1 MLGVNIEV
9 SFPSPACTHLTSAL
23 RLMAL
28 EIILDQSSL
37 GQLSLTPTIKA
48 TGATFPVYTLTS
60 DASGSGLIALSEYNA
75 FSF

>member
-28 EIILDQSSL
+28 EIILVQSFL
-37 GQLSLTPTIKA
+37 GQLSLTPTINA
-48 TGATFPVYTLTS
+48 TGATLPVYTS
-60 DASGSGLIALSEYNA
+60 DVSGLGLIALSEYKA